1 MKKESRSESFGFFIS
16 FLLYFQKRTKLST
29 LLAVTSIYIFILLG
43 FIAKKIYKEQIDEKT
58 LILISI
64 YFLQPMLTFWGLTR
78 APIDFHL
85 ILTPFL
91 YFIIIT
97 VSLVVLFFVGLKLF
111 KDKKEQSIF
120 IATSL
125 IGNTGNLGI
134 PLGIALFGEQSV
146 PYTSIINIA
155 NIFFI
160 YTVGIYF
167 FARSSYSF
175 KDSLIQMVKIP
186 IIWFAIVALIYNYL
200 NLPIHQQFDQVLQMG
215 AYATIVLQLMI
226 FGTYLAK
233 TSIKSHN
240 YKLSLS
246 VSFAKLVF
254 VPLIGVIVVLNS
266 PLPNDLG
273 MILLVSLL
281 VPLAVNNVNIAALYE
296 CRPYDVTAVVLVST
310 GLFLFLAYFDL
321 IVLKMIFQ

>member
-1 MKKESRSESFGFFIS
+1 MG
-16 FLLYFQKRTKLST
+16 Y
-29 LLAVTSIYIFILLG
+29 
-43 FIAKKIYKEQIDEKT
+43 IAKKIYQETIDEKT
-58 LILISI
+58 LILISL

-78 APIDFHL
+78 TPIDFNL

-97 VSLVVLFFVGLKLF
+97 ICLVILIFISKYLFTDQ
-111 KDKKEQSIF
+111 KDKSIF
-120 IATSL
+120 IAASL

-167 FARSSYSF
+167 FAKSSYSF
-175 KDSLIQMVKIP
+175 KDSLIQIVKMP
-186 IIWFAIVALIYNYL
+186 ILWFAFLALFYNSM
-200 NLPIHQQFDQVLQMG
+200 NFAIDPQINKVLEMG
-215 AYATIVLQLMI
+215 AYATIVLQLII

-246 VSFAKLVF
+246 VSFVKLIF
-254 VPLIGVIVVLNS
+254 VPFVGIIVVLFS
-266 PLPNDLG
+266 TLPLEYG
-273 MILLVSLL
+273 MILMVSLF
-281 VPLAVNNVNIAALYE
+281 VPLAVNNVNIAALYD
-296 CRPYDVTAVVLVST
+296 CKPYDVTTVVLVSS
-310 GLFLFLAYFDL
+310 GLFLILAYFDL
-321 IVLKMIFQ
+321 MVVKYIFG

>member
-1 MKKESRSESFGFFIS
+1 M
-16 FLLYFQKRTKLST
+16 TT
-29 LLAVTSIYIFILLG
+29 LIAVLSIYIFILMG
-43 FIAKKIYKEQIDEKT
+43 YIAKKIYKEQIDEKT

-78 APIDFHL
+78 APIDFNL
-85 ILTPFL
+85 IYTPFL

-97 VSLVVLFFVGLKLF
+97 ISLVILVVSGNYLF
-111 KDKKEQSIF
+111 KDKKENSIF

-134 PLGIALFGEQSV
+134 PLGIALFGESSV

-175 KDSLIQMVKIP
+175 KDSLLQMVKIP
-186 IIWFAIVALIYNYL
+186 IIWFAILALIYNYL
-200 NLPIHQQFDQVLQMG
+200 QLPINKEFDKIVQMG
-215 AYATIVLQLMI
+215 AYATIVLQLII

-233 TSIKSHN
+233 TSIKNIN

-246 VSFAKLVF
+246 TSFAKLIF
-254 VPLIGVIVVLNS
+254 VPIIGVIVLS
-266 PLPNDLG
+266 LSTLPDQYAS
-273 MILLVSLL
+273 ILMVSLL
-281 VPLAVNNVNIAALYE
+281 VPLAVNNVNIAALYD
-296 CRPYDVTAVVLVST
+296 CKPYDVTSVVLVST
-310 GLFLFLAYFDL
+310 AIFLAIVYFN
-321 IVLKMIFQ
+321 ISIINYIFSY